1 MAKPVPDTGPDL
13 HSQGAEAG
21 VSSGAFSTAAKG
33 LSRRDLVLAGSAL
46 MLGAAGP
53 APFGFGAVDA
63 LARDLADRP
72 FAEPDRRL
80 PAALAALDYDTY
92 RQLGFHDDRALWADQ
107 PLPFRAQFFH
117 RGGLFPE
124 KVEVFEVA
132 DGAARPVAYDP
143 HMFRYGRGP
152 LSDLVALDDPNLGFA
167 GVRLLYP
174 LNRADKF
181 DEVTAFLGAS
191 YFRAVAKGGVYGAS
205 ARGLAIGA
213 GEAGEEFPRFRSFWL
228 VRPDR
233 GDTSLVVYALM
244 DSASLTGAY
253 QFTITP
259 GEATFTDVRARLHP
273 RTEVARVGFAP
284 LTSMF
289 LFDPQT
295 AGRFDDFRPR
305 VHDSDGLAMANGAGE
320 RLWRPL
326 SNPQGELQAS
336 GFQDA
341 GPRGF
346 GLFQRAKGF
355 SAYRDLEARYDLR
368 PSLWVEPQAH
378 WGEGEVRL
386 VEIPALSEAVDNIV
400 AEWRPDGVLRP
411 GRPQAL
417 DYRLRWGPEPSAA
430 DLAQAALWRE
440 GRGDDGGWRRVM
452 IEFEGAPA
460 AVALRPEVRAGSRP
474 VRNVVAEPNPVTGG
488 WRLAFEFAPG
498 EAREVELR
506 ARLLDESAPRSEVW
520 TRRWTA

>member
-1 MAKPVPDTGPDL
+1 M
-13 HSQGAEAG
+13 
-21 VSSGAFSTAAKG
+21 SSGAFSTAAKG

-152 LSDLVALDDPNLGFA
+152 LSDLVALDDPGLGFA

-233 GDTSLVVYALM
+233 GDTSLLVYALM

-368 PSLWVEPQAH
+368 P
-378 WGEGEVRL
+378 
-386 VEIPALSEAVDNIV
+386 
-400 AEWRPDGVLRP
+400 
-411 GRPQAL
+411 
-417 DYRLRWGPEPSAA
+417 
-430 DLAQAALWRE
+430 
-440 GRGDDGGWRRVM
+440 
-452 IEFEGAPA
+452 
-460 AVALRPEVRAGSRP
+460 
-474 VRNVVAEPNPVTGG
+474 
-488 WRLAFEFAPG
+488 
-498 EAREVELR
+498 
-506 ARLLDESAPRSEVW
+506 
-520 TRRWTA
+520 